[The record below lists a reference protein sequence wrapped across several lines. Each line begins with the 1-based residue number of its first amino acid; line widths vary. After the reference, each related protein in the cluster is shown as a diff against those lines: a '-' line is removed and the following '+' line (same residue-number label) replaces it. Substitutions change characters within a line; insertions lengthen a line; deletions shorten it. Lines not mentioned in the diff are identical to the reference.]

1 MRHAAC
7 SDNPCVL
14 IIRTHFDIEAA
25 VVLSWAASATALVTR
40 IAAVTFIAAIV
51 VHISMIE
58 YLVPYLIISLRS
70 LLRSSFLQK

>member
-25 VVLSWAASATALVTR
+25 IVLSRAASATALVTR
-40 IAAVTFIAAIV
+40 IAAVTFVAAIV
-51 VHISMIE
+51 VHGSIVTI
-58 YLVPYLIISLRS
+58 LNKR
-70 LLRSSFLQK
+70 FQKPDYYFR